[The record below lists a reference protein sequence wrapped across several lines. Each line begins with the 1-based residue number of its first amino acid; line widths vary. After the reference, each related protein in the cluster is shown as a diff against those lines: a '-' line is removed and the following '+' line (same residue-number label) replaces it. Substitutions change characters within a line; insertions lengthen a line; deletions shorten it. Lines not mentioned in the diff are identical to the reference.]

1 MYGRRKLQVVLWD
14 PADLQAAELHPAV
27 FTSGGT
33 TASGRFYRCP
43 VKLQHHR
50 FVVFAAI
57 GLHFPPCFVPYLE
70 SLPSIGLQTIGVPKV
85 LRFSLGQNP
94 FQNGKILGRGKRYAS
109 NVLFFTI
116 GDFLIFYPDKGLYVR
131 AGGTIKLYFVPIYLR
146 ADKHS
151 QLAAG
156 TLLGKVIVGRKFKAV
171 FRKL

>member
-1 MYGRRKLQVVLWD
+1 MGPGGIYFRRYYCVRQILQVSCKIAAPSHLWIL
-14 PADLQAAELHPAV
+14 PLQV
-27 FTSGGT
+27 FVFSQILYH
-33 TASGRFYRCP
+33 ASNLFFPSVYKPLGR
-43 VKLQHHR
+43 Q
-50 FVVFAAI
+50 
-57 GLHFPPCFVPYLE
+57 GLGIF
-70 SLPSIGLQTIGVPKV
+70 T
-85 LRFSLGQNP
+85 LRQYP
-94 FQNGKILGRGKRYAS
+94 FQKGKILGRGKRYPG
-109 NVLFFTI
+109 NVFFFTI

>member
-1 MYGRRKLQVVLWD
+1 M
-14 PADLQAAELHPAV
+14 
-27 FTSGGT
+27 
-33 TASGRFYRCP
+33 
-43 VKLQHHR
+43 
-50 FVVFAAI
+50 
-57 GLHFPPCFVPYLE
+57 
-70 SLPSIGLQTIGVPKV
+70 
-85 LRFSLGQNP
+85 
-94 FQNGKILGRGKRYAS
+94 GRGKRYPG
-109 NVLFFTI
+109 NVFFFTI

>member
-1 MYGRRKLQVVLWD
+1 MYGRRELQVVLWD

-85 LRFSLGQNP
+85 LRFFPETISIPKGED
-94 FQNGKILGRGKRYAS
+94 IGKR
-109 NVLFFTI
+109 
-116 GDFLIFYPDKGLYVR
+116 
-131 AGGTIKLYFVPIYLR
+131 
-146 ADKHS
+146 
-151 QLAAG
+151 
-156 TLLGKVIVGRKFKAV
+156 
-171 FRKL
+171 

>member
-1 MYGRRKLQVVLWD
+1 MYGRRELQVVLWD

-70 SLPSIGLQTIGVPKV
+70 SLLSTGLQTIGETGAWHFYPETISIPK
-85 LRFSLGQNP
+85 GED
-94 FQNGKILGRGKRYAS
+94 IGKR
-109 NVLFFTI
+109 
-116 GDFLIFYPDKGLYVR
+116 
-131 AGGTIKLYFVPIYLR
+131 
-146 ADKHS
+146 
-151 QLAAG
+151 
-156 TLLGKVIVGRKFKAV
+156 
-171 FRKL
+171 